1 MLVGENVLALDKRLG
16 SVRSGLS
23 FSSKNI
29 ALVGV
34 FATLHVVLYL
44 VSIDLWRNWS
54 IYLEPL
60 EGIILGPWVGFLSA
74 LVGSVIARAV
84 KPTDFWMFGI
94 IAEPVGV
101 LACGLIAKGKWKPLL
116 ALYAVMLGAYFIHP
130 LGRWLPIW
138 TILDILL
145 ALALIYPVTKIYINL
160 FKEDIRR
167 LAFLTSLIAFI
178 GTVTDALTRIFLL
191 VPMGLHM
198 VFLWFPETVYYVF
211 VVGAVG
217 SYIEDLIVV
226 LVSFLIGGPI
236 LAMIRKIPGLKFP
249 LS

>member
-1 MLVGENVLALDKRLG
+1 M
-16 SVRSGLS
+16 S

-34 FATLHVVLYL
+34 FAASHVGLYL

-60 EGIILGPWVGFLSA
+60 EGIVLGPWVGFLA
-74 LVGSVIARAV
+74 AFIGSVVARAI
-84 KPTDFWMFGI
+84 KPTDLWMFGI
-94 IAEPVGV
+94 IAEPMGV
-101 LACGLIAKGKWKPLL
+101 LACGLMMKGEWKPVL
-116 ALYAVMLGAYFIHP
+116 AMYAVMLGAYFIHP

-138 TILDILL
+138 TILDILI
-145 ALALIYPVTKIYINL
+145 ALALIYPVARTCRNL
-160 FKEDIRR
+160 FKEDVRR

-191 VPMGLHM
+191 IPMGLHM

-211 VVGAVG
+211 VVGAAS
-217 SYIEDLIVV
+217 SYIEDLTVV
-226 LVSFLIGGPI
+226 LVSFLIGGPL
-236 LAMIRKIPGLKFP
+236 LAALRKIPGLRFP